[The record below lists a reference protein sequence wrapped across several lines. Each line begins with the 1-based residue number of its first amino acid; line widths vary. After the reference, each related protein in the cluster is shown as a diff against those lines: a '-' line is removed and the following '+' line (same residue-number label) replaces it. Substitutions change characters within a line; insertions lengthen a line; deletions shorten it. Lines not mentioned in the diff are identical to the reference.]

1 MMAPMRF
8 GIMFAN
14 TVGFSTEEGAK
25 ALASAADDTGIESLW
40 AVEHVVVPSGYRSTY
55 PYSPDGKMPGGED
68 FPIPDPL
75 IWLAYV
81 AAASTHV
88 KLATGVAIVPQR
100 NPIYTAKEVATLDQL
115 SGGRMILGV
124 GAGWLEEEFDALGV
138 PFARRG
144 ERLDEYV
151 AAIRAL
157 WTQDKPSFDGEFVSF
172 TEAICR
178 PQPVNGTVPIVVG
191 GHTERAARRAGRLG
205 DGFFPATPDLK
216 LLARLIDV
224 MRRSAEEAGRDP
236 DAIEVSAGGLADAG
250 FVERLA
256 ALGVRRMVLPP
267 LSWDPAG
274 IRPALESFASDVI
287 AKVGDA

>member
-14 TVGFSTEEGAK
+14 TVGFSTQDGAK
-25 ALASAADDTGIESLW
+25 ALAEAADDTGIESLW
-40 AVEHVVVPSGYRSTY
+40 AVEHVVVPSGYESTY
-55 PYSPDGKMPGGED
+55 PYSPDGKMPGGEE

-81 AAASTHV
+81 AAASTRV
-88 KLATGVAIVPQR
+88 KLATGVAIIPQR

-138 PFARRG
+138 PFGRRG
-144 ERLDEYV
+144 ERLDEYI
-151 AAIRAL
+151 AAIRTL
-157 WTQDKPSFDGEFVSF
+157 WTEEKPTFDGEFVSF

-178 PQPVNGTVPIVVG
+178 PQPVDGTVPIVVG

-205 DGFFPATPDLK
+205 DGFFPATPDLA
-216 LLARLIDV
+216 LLTRLIDV

-236 DAIEVSAGGLADAG
+236 GTIEVSAGGIPDAG

-256 ALGVRRMVLPP
+256 GLGVSRMVLPP
-267 LSWDPAG
+267 LAWSPRE
-274 IRPALESFASDVI
+274 IRPALEAFAEDVI
-287 AKVGDA
+287 AKVGEA